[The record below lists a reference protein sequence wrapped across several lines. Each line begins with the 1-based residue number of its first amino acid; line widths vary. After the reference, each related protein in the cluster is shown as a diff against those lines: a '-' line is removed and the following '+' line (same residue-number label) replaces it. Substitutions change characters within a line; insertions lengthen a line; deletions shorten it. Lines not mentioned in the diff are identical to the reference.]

1 MKKCM
6 ILLEKKS
13 MTDFDENSHTKW
25 EFLNTQF
32 TITYSKTKAKNSRE
46 EKSHLENK
54 F

>member
-25 EFLNTQF
+25 EFLKYAIHYNLF
-32 TITYSKTKAKNSRE
+32 KN
-46 EKSHLENK
+46 
-54 F
+54 